1 MLPSA
6 DVMAAL
12 FSCPD
17 THRGAGGASEGV
29 RKVGGAGRGF
39 LGFLCRGSAVVHGVR
54 GYGVLSVAAFSA
66 ASLSKRAL
74 EELKVRRV
82 TPHTP
87 SLLSLSFS
95 SFLFLTLLPCLS
107 LTDTDVLHPPP
118 RDAIH
123 VSLCL
128 IRILQ
133 LSSSRQHDTAIQS
146 ITKER
151 DTLQAEAA
159 RAVAALHDLQQYER

>member
-54 GYGVLSVAAFSA
+54 GYGVLSVAAFS
-66 ASLSKRAL
+66 
-74 EELKVRRV
+74 
-82 TPHTP
+82 
-87 SLLSLSFS
+87 
-95 SFLFLTLLPCLS
+95 LS

-159 RAVAALHDLQQYER
+159 RAVAALHDLQQYEH